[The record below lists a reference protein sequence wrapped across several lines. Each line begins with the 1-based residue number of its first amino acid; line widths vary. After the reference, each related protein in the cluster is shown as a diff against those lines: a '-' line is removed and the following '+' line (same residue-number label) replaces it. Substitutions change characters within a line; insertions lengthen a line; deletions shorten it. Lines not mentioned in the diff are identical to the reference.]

1 MNEREIGIYNFF
13 KDIYYYYNKKKGYI
27 VLFKKKKKYI
37 LNKLKENN

>member
-27 VLFKKKKKYI
+27 VLFKKKKRYI
-37 LNKLKENN
+37 LNKLKENH

>member
-37 LNKLKENN
+37 LNKLKENH